1 MELTADDFDLEPS
14 KSIGDY
20 LSALGRHKAAMGITF
35 FVIFTI
41 AALAAVLLPA
51 VYKSSATIL
60 IEQQEIP
67 EELVRS
73 TVTSYADQR
82 IQIIT
87 QRVMTTSNLW
97 SLIEKYELYQDDLEK
112 DPREVVIENMREDI
126 STNMISAD
134 VVDPRTGR
142 PTEATIAFQIA
153 FLHKNPAIAQ
163 KVANDITSL
172 FLNENLKNRQQH
184 AEETSKFLTE
194 ESSRL
199 KRQVSELENE
209 IAEFKEKNS
218 NSLPELTDLNLS
230 IMDRIDREILEIDRQ
245 MQSLKERK
253 IYLESE
259 ISQVS
264 PSSTVLSETGEKI
277 LSPQAKLKVLET
289 QYLEY
294 LSKYSHAHPDVKR
307 LKREIDALK
316 TKTGNIDT
324 TDELIKQLDQQ
335 RTELRELEKT
345 YSETHPDIIHLR
357 SSIDRLTARIE
368 EQLMSDK
375 GAVTNKPK
383 PQSDNP
389 VYVQLETQ
397 LKTTNS
403 EISALLE
410 KRAQLKAKYQ
420 ERENQLA
427 QTPQVERQYRSLL
440 RDYENA
446 AAKYQEVK
454 AKQMEAKISQAL
466 ETENKGEKFTL
477 IEPPLRPERP
487 IKPNRILIFVLGLFL
502 AMAAAIGFAIL
513 IDAIDDTV
521 VGEKG
526 VLKLVGEQPMA
537 VIPIITNEQEI
548 QKARRL
554 KVAVASLVMLITI
567 GSISLVHFVIK
578 PLDVMWFV
586 LARKIGI

>member
-14 KSIGDY
+14 KSAGDY
-20 LSALGRHKAAMGITF
+20 ISALGRHKIAMAVTF
-35 FVIFTI
+35 AVIFTV

-51 VYKSSATIL
+51 VFKSSATIL

-67 EELVRS
+67 EDLVRS

-97 SLIEKYELYQDDLEK
+97 SLIEKYELYQNELEK
-112 DPREVVIENMREDI
+112 DPREIVIDDMRKDI
-126 STNMISAD
+126 NTNMISAD

-153 FLHKNPAIAQ
+153 FQHQDPSIAQ

-184 AEETSKFLTE
+184 AEETSNFLTE
-194 ESSRL
+194 EAERL
-199 KRQVSELENE
+199 KSQVSDLETE
-209 IAEFKEKNS
+209 IAVFKEENS
-218 NSLPELTDLNLS
+218 RSLPELTDLNLS
-230 IMDRIDREILEIDRQ
+230 IMERIDREILELDRQ
-245 MQSLKERK
+245 LQSLRERK

-264 PSSTVLSETGEKI
+264 PSSTVYSENGERI

-307 LKREIDALK
+307 MAKEIAALK
-316 TKTGNIDT
+316 NKTGHVDSS
-324 TDELIKQLDQQ
+324 DELIKQLEQQ
-335 RTELRELEKT
+335 RLELAELEKSYT
-345 YSETHPDIIHLR
+345 ETHPDIIHLKA
-357 SSIDRLTARIE
+357 SIEKLKSRIE
-368 EQLMSDK
+368 QQLMNPERVKRSK
-375 GAVTNKPK
+375 
-383 PQSDNP
+383 QSDNP
-389 VYVQLETQ
+389 VYIQLETQ

-403 EISALLE
+403 EIESLTD
-410 KRAQLKAKYQ
+410 KRSSLKTKYLKH
-420 ERENQLA
+420 EEQLA
-427 QTPQVERQYRSLL
+427 QTPQVERKYRSLL

-446 AAKYQEVK
+446 AAKFQEVK

-466 ETENKGEKFTL
+466 ESENKGERFTL

-487 IKPNRILIFVLGLFL
+487 IKPNRILIVVLGVF
-502 AMAAAIGFAIL
+502 MAIAGAIGMAIV
-513 IDAIDDTV
+513 IDTIDDSV

-526 VLKLVGEQPMA
+526 VAKLVGEQPLA
-537 VIPIITNEQEI
+537 VIPIISTQQEI
-548 QKARRL
+548 QQTKRL
-554 KVAVASLVMLITI
+554 KLVAASLVVLTAI
-567 GSISLVHFVIK
+567 GLTSLVHFTFM

-586 LARKIGI
+586 IARKIGI